1 MLLSFIVAKFFL
13 PDLGS
18 NAATQNASETVGPYT
33 LSMSN
38 DSVANVD
45 ITPTASQQVF
55 TTTNNLTLSNSCSQG
70 ATISISTN
78 SETSNDLTRNGTDSA
93 TKTIPATTG
102 SSLLD
107 NTWGFSTDGGTTYN
121 PVPMKGGTATY
132 VYDAV
137 EAATNKNIPVQF
149 GIKTDS
155 SLPSGTYTTDV
166 VYTAAV
172 KSGCLTYSLAWDLNG
187 GTGKSGTSY
196 ATTNVNWGTTFDLT
210 I

>member
-1 MLLSFIVAKFFL
+1 MGNIALKRTDRTCHGEFFGSLFAFFAFMLLSFMTVKFL
-13 PDLGS
+13 APDLGS

-45 ITPTASQQVF
+45 ITPTASQQIF

-78 SETSNDLTRNGTDSA
+78 STSSNDLTRNGTDSA

-121 PVPMKGGTATY
+121 PVPMKGGTATQSTIY
-132 VYDAV
+132 WRWVYENGTGDTLTANDATDTALGF
-137 EAATNKNIPVQF
+137 AAN
-149 GIKTDS
+149 
-155 SLPSGTYTTDV
+155 
-166 VYTAAV
+166 TAAPEV
-172 KSGCLTYSLAWDLNG
+172 EIV
-187 GTGKSGTSY
+187 
-196 ATTNVNWGTTFDLT
+196 ATVTATQVD
-210 I
+210 